1 MTDNELQ
8 GLLKEVANGKL
19 SIINAVS
26 QLKSGPFKE
35 DNSGHISLDHHRRL
49 RQGMAEVVFAEPKT
63 VDQILQIAKKFEGE
77 SFPIL
82 FTRLLPEQA
91 DALTE
96 KYPEGRLNL
105 VGRTFIMNAPT
116 RKDAKSKEPYVAL
129 FSGGTSDAP
138 VIEEAA
144 DVCLAMDVAFEMHND
159 VGVAGLHRLL
169 QHVELIQNATAIV
182 VAAGMEGA
190 LPSVIGGIADAPVF
204 AVPTSVGYGTSFN
217 GVTALLGMLNSCA
230 SGVTVSNIDN
240 GFSAAFTAC
249 QVVRQVKKQS
259 SL

>member
-1 MTDNELQ
+1 MTDVELRD
-8 GLLKEVANGKL
+8 LLKKVADGGVTI
-19 SIINAVS
+19 SNAVA

-35 DNSGHISLDHHRRL
+35 DNSGHITIDHHRRL
-49 RQGMAEVVFAEPKT
+49 RQGLAEVVFSEPKT
-63 VDQILQIAKKFEGE
+63 VEQILQIASKFENE
-77 SFPIL
+77 KFPIL
-82 FTRLLPEQA
+82 FTRLLSEQSE
-91 DALTE
+91 ALVA
-96 KYPEGRLNL
+96 KYPEGRLNK
-105 VGRTFIMNAPT
+105 VGRTFIMNTPV
-116 RKDAKSKEPYVAL
+116 RKDAKCNEPYVAL

-144 DVCLAMDVAFEMHND
+144 DVCLAMNVAFEMRND
-159 VGVAGLHRLL
+159 LGVAGLHRLL
-169 QHVELIQNATAIV
+169 QHVELIQNATALV

-217 GVTALLGMLNSCA
+217 GVSALLGMLNSCA

-249 QVVRQVKKQS
+249 QVVRQVMKKIQ
-259 SL
+259 